1 MPGRVRGRIARST
14 TVRKDSGP
22 PTTPGGTETTA
33 APRCRPRPSSCR
45 TPMAFWPSRRRRDAT
60 PPRIPSSRTFEQ
72 GVVDRDRECSP
83 GGSSRAT
90 IRSVRANPS
99 ASPDQRALLNNLCA
113 RLCCHT
119 RSRPALVSIPH
130 RSAAGL
136 RDQTDNQ
143 PDESTEGRSGRA
155 RPEHGQETGQRARY
169 GGAGKHRRITITRV
183 VQLARVDALLDD
195 PGVLRPV
202 QAVLRP
208 RLGRPSTPMEVYLRL
223 MFLKFRYRL
232 GYETLSAVRDFG
244 RALVCWPGLVALAG
258 SIEPCYRAHGR
269 HRPVAPGTH
278 AIPMSAKAVTP
289 LVRIRTVGR
298 HWDHIGDVWRRDLA
312 LSSSDYR
319 LFHRRSESNRN
330 FTSIRHSERR
340 IVTNW

>member
-1 MPGRVRGRIARST
+1 MSGDESPGQQPCARIRGHLQHRAGQKRQLHHDAGHDPAVAEPRWLSGPRGAVVMPRHPEYLLPGRLNKVSST
-14 TVRKDSGP
+14 AIVS
-22 PTTPGGTETTA
+22 A
-33 APRCRPRPSSCR
+33 A
-45 TPMAFWPSRRRRDAT
+45 
-60 PPRIPSSRTFEQ
+60 
-72 GVVDRDRECSP
+72 P

-269 HRPVAPGTH
+269 HRPVAPRHPRHTH
-278 AIPMSAKAVTP
+278 
-289 LVRIRTVGR
+289 VGEGGHAPR
-298 HWDHIGDVWRRDLA
+298 PDPYGWPSLGSHWRCLA
-312 LSSSDYR
+312 ARPRSIFLR
-319 LFHRRSESNRN
+319 LQTFPPS
-330 FTSIRHSERR
+330 
-340 IVTNW
+340 